1 MTVDCIKGISNE
13 KDDTIASVR
22 FPSDTCLFVVFES
35 FVVEFFSW
43 GYERDCPDSEERE
56 REREREIIRFLL
68 RNEKK
73 LTYVLENEF

>member
-56 REREREIIRFLL
+56 REREREKLYVFFS
-68 RNEKK
+68 EMKK
-73 LTYVLENEF
+73 KK

>member
-56 REREREIIRFLL
+56 REREIEKLYVFFSEMKKKNNIRSG
-68 RNEKK
+68 K
-73 LTYVLENEF
+73 